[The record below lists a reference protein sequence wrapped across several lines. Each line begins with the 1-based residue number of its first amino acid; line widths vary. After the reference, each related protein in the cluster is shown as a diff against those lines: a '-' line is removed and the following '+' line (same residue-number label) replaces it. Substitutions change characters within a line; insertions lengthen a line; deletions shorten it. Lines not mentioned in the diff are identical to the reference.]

1 MSLGARPLGRS
12 LANVTTLT
20 LLGLGLGP
28 AAATPPRAAGPS
40 IDQHRTFSKHWRG
53 TGTLVALHDAGQTG
67 DLATA
72 GEVLIPLRFS
82 SRAQERGLRPGDTP
96 AVSAD
101 AHGHARLLVRSLSSK
116 HWRSGGVGGAS
127 KHWRVRGVVAR
138 TLDHGRAEVLGVNGA
153 AIVVDASGALVTSD
167 VQPAA
172 AQHGATLFGPALASA
187 ASNGPQSRVSRLV
200 IGQAI
205 EMQVA
210 LGRAGALAATTV
222 RVVAAR
228 VARIDV
234 EGTVARVDR
243 KAGTITVVDENGLG
257 TIVRV
262 SPATIAAY
270 RVGQGVEASGSPTG
284 HGTMQA
290 REIER
295 DVPLSSGQPPSKR
308 PGNRPAP
315 SPVATHTGAPLA
327 RSVTTPSPTPATPV
341 PPDRA
346 ASPAASPSGM
356 PGTAAPTQTGTSA
369 PAATP
374 TSTTSPPVVVV
385 VIAPPTSTQAPAAPA
400 APAGTETREPSAT
413 ATRTATATATVTVED
428 DPERGGA
435 TPPPPPSAT
444 PPTGTSTPLPTA
456 TNKPTSTTTSTAVA
470 TATATACQ
478 ATMPTPLPTT
488 ASNPTPI
495 PRLPKGAPKGL
506 KIRYQV
512 GDPGHPCDG
521 YIVPKIQIVN
531 TDKANAAAK
540 DLIVRYWFG
549 ADTTRPQNWFS
560 APLDNN
566 NWTAAIYTPTAPI
579 AGADVAIAFSANVTN
594 TQTIAAN
601 GGASDALSIIWC
613 KPGSAAQTCPAGSEP
628 FNEYNDYSYNPSMTS
643 YADWDRVTLYW
654 KDNEGVEHLIWG
666 AEPH

>member
-12 LANVTTLT
+12 LASVTTLT

-82 SRAQERGLRPGDTP
+82 SRAQERGLRPGDTL

-116 HWRSGGVGGAS
+116 HWRSGGVGG
-127 KHWRVRGVVAR
+127 WRVRGVVAR

-295 DVPLSSGQPPSKR
+295 DVPC
-308 PGNRPAP
+308 RPA
-315 SPVATHTGAPLA
+315 SRH
-327 RSVTTPSPTPATPV
+327 RSVPATGP
-341 PPDRA
+341 R
-346 ASPAASPSGM
+346 
-356 PGTAAPTQTGTSA
+356 
-369 PAATP
+369 
-374 TSTTSPPVVVV
+374 
-385 VIAPPTSTQAPAAPA
+385 
-400 APAGTETREPSAT
+400 
-413 ATRTATATATVTVED
+413 
-428 DPERGGA
+428 
-435 TPPPPPSAT
+435 
-444 PPTGTSTPLPTA
+444 
-456 TNKPTSTTTSTAVA
+456 
-470 TATATACQ
+470 
-478 ATMPTPLPTT
+478 
-488 ASNPTPI
+488 
-495 PRLPKGAPKGL
+495 PRLS
-506 KIRYQV
+506 R
-512 GDPGHPCDG
+512 
-521 YIVPKIQIVN
+521 
-531 TDKANAAAK
+531 
-540 DLIVRYWFG
+540 R
-549 ADTTRPQNWFS
+549 TR
-560 APLDNN
+560 A
-566 NWTAAIYTPTAPI
+566 
-579 AGADVAIAFSANVTN
+579 
-594 TQTIAAN
+594 
-601 GGASDALSIIWC
+601 
-613 KPGSAAQTCPAGSEP
+613 
-628 FNEYNDYSYNPSMTS
+628 
-643 YADWDRVTLYW
+643 RR
-654 KDNEGVEHLIWG
+654 
-666 AEPH
+666 